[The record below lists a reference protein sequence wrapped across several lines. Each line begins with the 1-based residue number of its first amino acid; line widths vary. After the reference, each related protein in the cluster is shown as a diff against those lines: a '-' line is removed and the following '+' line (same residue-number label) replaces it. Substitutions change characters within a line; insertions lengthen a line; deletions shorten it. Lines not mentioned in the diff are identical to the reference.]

1 MGALDGKVAIVM
13 GAAGAGNMGQVIARR
28 LAADGAKVVVA
39 GRHEAPLAQLAAE
52 IGGAHAVADVT
63 RRADLAA
70 MVETAIARFGRLDI
84 AVNAAG
90 AGVMKPF
97 LETTEEEIDSMC
109 ALQFKGAF
117 LFLQEVLKRMN
128 DGGAIILVSSATAT
142 IMLENYAAYMGTK
155 AGADHVA
162 RCAANEFGH
171 RGIRINSVSPGFTL
185 TPMTAAAAATPGL
198 IDAFVKEYPLGRVG
212 TSEDVAAAIAFLA
225 RDDCF
230 MTGQNL
236 QVNGG
241 LTLRRNPTQAEIGA
255 AVAAAM
261 AKAG

>member
-1 MGALDGKVAIVM
+1 MGALDGKVAVVL
-13 GAAGAGNMGQVIARR
+13 GAAGPGNMGQVIARR
-28 LAADGAKVVVA
+28 LAAEGAKLVVA
-39 GRHEAPLAQLAAE
+39 GRHLGPLEALASE
-52 IGGAHAVADVT
+52 IGGAFAIADVT

-70 MVETAIARFGRLDI
+70 MAEAAIARFGRLDI

-97 LETTEEEIDSMC
+97 LETTEEEIDQLC
-109 ALQFKGAF
+109 ALQFRGAF
-117 LFLQEVLKRMN
+117 LFLQEVLKRIS
-128 DGGAIILVSSATAT
+128 DGGSIILVSSATAT

-171 RGIRINSVSPGFTL
+171 RGIRVNSVSPGFTV

-230 MTGQNL
+230 LTGQNL

-241 LTLRRNPTQAEIGA
+241 LTLRRNPTGAEIGA